1 MIPPMSGQ
9 PSRQRPE
16 SVQTPVPTTVP
27 IAEAAAR
34 LGISVDA
41 VRKRIQRGKL
51 TGQKTDS
58 GWTVVWIEPDIRP
71 DTVQTPVPESSA
83 LVDDLRDQ
91 VAYLRDQL
99 AIEREARAD
108 AERRHAADIE
118 RRDVLLREALERI
131 PQLPASVPTPSPQQE
146 ARQARPMAS
155 VRDWRWWPLDGPPWR
170 RRKL

>member
-1 MIPPMSGQ
+1 MIPDMIGQ
-9 PSRQRPE
+9 PSRQCPE

-51 TGQKTDS
+51 TGQKTDN

-71 DTVQTPVPESSA
+71 DTVQTSVPESSA

-108 AERRHAADIE
+108 AERRHAAEIE
-118 RRDVLLREALERI
+118 RRDVLLREALGRI
-131 PQLPASVPTPSPQQE
+131 PQLPAGDAPVAARESQHEAQSVEPAGGASVPWWKFWE
-146 ARQARPMAS
+146 
-155 VRDWRWWPLDGPPWR
+155 RWG
-170 RRKL
+170 